1 MKRWGRERGNALGSN
16 AEMNRD
22 TGDEGDE
29 LLGSL
34 NPDTDVPAR
43 DPARRLKGPGKRGS
57 ARQPRYLA
65 RAKERLERE
74 WDFTSRG
81 TPRYSQSA
89 LWRHRLQRS

>member
-1 MKRWGRERGNALGSN
+1 MD
-16 AEMNRD
+16 RD

-43 DPARRLKGPGKRGS
+43 DPARRLEGPGKRAS
-57 ARQPRYLA
+57 ACQPQYLT
-65 RAKERLERE
+65 RSKERLERE

-81 TPRYSQSA
+81 TPRCSRIA
-89 LWRHRLQRS
+89 LWRHRPQRS